1 MLGEACDIS
10 QLPDN
15 MRVALQYRL
24 TANYKDANFISTRVS
39 DKVVITALM
48 MLLYWGKGDDLRI
61 TNLLNVST
69 LLYMWAM
76 LPGASGV
83 LCKEAE
89 TLALLH
95 EPACSFWDDPHEC
108 VLL

>member
-1 MLGEACDIS
+1 M
-10 QLPDN
+10 
-15 MRVALQYRL
+15 QYRL

-48 MLLYWGKGDDLRI
+48 MLLYWGKGNDLRV

-76 LPGASGV
+76 LPAFSAAAYVPTLV
-83 LCKEAE
+83 LERPLYTRHAPYLELWPNLSQTIQMDCMCAPEQ
-89 TLALLH
+89 
-95 EPACSFWDDPHEC
+95 
-108 VLL
+108 